1 MMEEVRCGGT
11 KTITITKTG
20 CNIILNRIKTL
31 EEYEQRDKDGYLWS
45 DMGLVP
51 VRRPL

>member
-1 MMEEVRCGGT
+1 MMEEGRCMET
-11 KTITITKTG
+11 KTMTITKTG